1 MQDDGWFCHGQNF
14 NSEGLAIQ
22 ELAETRAEGFLARVQ
37 QSDSSACCRWRA
49 LFRLRH
55 YTGVGQSGGRGRI
68 YSFHFFRGEEA
79 VRTEMLIRK
88 SLSYGRCRSAHL
100 RRYCLGASPIS
111 RLNTRLKELS
121 DPYPMADATSEK
133 DILFERII
141 APALYIRQRVRYSSG
156 VRPKMVLN
164 FKAKADLD
172 MRASRASDSTDQLLS
187 NPACIACIA
196 LPRCLSDIA
205 ANHPFGGA
213 SELLA

>member
-1 MQDDGWFCHGQNF
+1 M
-14 NSEGLAIQ
+14 L
-22 ELAETRAEGFLARVQ
+22 TRK
-37 QSDSSACCRWRA
+37 
-49 LFRLRH
+49 LF
-55 YTGVGQSGGRGRI
+55 
-68 YSFHFFRGEEA
+68 
-79 VRTEMLIRK
+79 
-88 SLSYGRCRSAHL
+88 SYERCRSAPL
-100 RRYCLGASPIS
+100 RRYSLGVTLIS

-141 APALYIRQRVRYSSG
+141 APALYIRQRVRYASG
-156 VRPKMVLN
+156 VRPKTVLN

-187 NPACIACIA
+187 KPACIACIA